1 MDFGERFAVVGRSGF
16 LRGGSDE
23 IPLEVGKTV
32 AQLTAP
38 CITAREA
45 DEEKVAPGIW
55 MLGGAGQ
62 KQSGKV
68 PESGVDAISGRML
81 CLLFMHRLNG
91 RGHRIE
97 RGGSEMKAAV
107 VPEVSS
113 TWQIKD
119 VPQPQP
125 GANQVLVKM
134 HASGIC
140 YTDVHLTLGHFP
152 GPFPRIL
159 GHEPVGEIVA
169 VAPDVTT
176 RKVGDRVGTAWIQS
190 TCGRCE
196 WCQRGRRMFCPYLQG
211 TGIQAQGGHAEY
223 MLMNSDAT
231 YLIPDK
237 VSYEQAAPIFC
248 AGYTVYSG
256 LRWADP
262 QPHEKVAVLGIG
274 GLGHLA
280 VQYAKAAGFE
290 TIAISHSP
298 DKDKMIRELGADEI
312 VRDGKSLAEAGGA
325 DVILSTSNSTKSMV
339 DSIQGLRPDGRLVA
353 MGADAEPLSVSLMD
367 LIMKRIR
374 VIGSQQ
380 NGPEYLYE
388 ALDYVA
394 KAKVK
399 TIVETYPLAEA
410 AKAYERVAEGKARF
424 RAVLTM

>member
-1 MDFGERFAVVGRSGF
+1 M
-16 LRGGSDE
+16 
-23 IPLEVGKTV
+23 
-32 AQLTAP
+32 Q
-38 CITAREA
+38 
-45 DEEKVAPGIW
+45 
-55 MLGGAGQ
+55 
-62 KQSGKV
+62 
-68 PESGVDAISGRML
+68 
-81 CLLFMHRLNG
+81 
-91 RGHRIE
+91 
-97 RGGSEMKAAV
+97 AAV
-107 VPEVSS
+107 VPAVSS
-113 TWQIKD
+113 SWQVKD

-125 GANQVLVKM
+125 GPNQVLVKM

-140 YTDVHLTLGHFP
+140 YTDVHQTLGHLP

-196 WCQRGRRMFCPYLQG
+196 WCQRGRRMFCPYLKG
-211 TGIQAQGGHAEY
+211 TGIEAQGGHAEY
-223 MLMNSDAT
+223 MLMNADAT

-262 QPHEKVAVLGIG
+262 KPHERVAVLWIG

-290 TIAISHSP
+290 TIAVSHSP
-298 DKDKMIRELGADEI
+298 DKDKMIRDLGADEV
-312 VRDGKSLAEAGGA
+312 VRDGKSLAAAGGA

-339 DSIQGLRPDGRLVA
+339 DSIQGLRPDGRLVT

-367 LIMKRIR
+367 LISKRIR
-374 VIGSQQ
+374 IIGSQQ

-388 ALDYVA
+388 ALDFVA
-394 KAKVK
+394 QGKVK

-410 AKAYERVAEGKARF
+410 PRAYDRVAEGKARF